1 VIQKTWLLSIV
12 LAAGTIG
19 GCTQL
24 SGPPARHTLSAP
36 TSADKIAQTAHAVGL
51 LREMADFLARQERM
65 STTAEIGFSAVQE
78 DGQKIEFGGSR
89 QLLIRRPDRGR
100 FEIRARDGVTRLVYF
115 DRGKLR
121 AVIPNQNIYA
131 VADVPATIDEA
142 IDYIV
147 HQLEIPMPLAELVH
161 LGFMSQA
168 VDRVVSGFVVGEE
181 VIDGVRSEH
190 LAFRSENVDV
200 QIWIAHGAAPL
211 PRRMVISYREEP
223 GVPEFWAH
231 FERWDLAPNVPD
243 EIFIFTPPPNA
254 SQVSFDELLDRVP
267 LPPGGEDD

>member
-1 VIQKTWLLSIV
+1 VIQKTGSILIT
-12 LAAGTIG
+12 LAAGTTLA
-19 GCTQL
+19 CSQL
-24 SGPPARHTLSAP
+24 SSAPVRQSPSVP
-36 TSADKIAQTAHAVGL
+36 TSANQIAQTTHAVGR
-51 LREMADFLARQERM
+51 LREMADFLTSQERM

-78 DGQKIEFGGSR
+78 DGQKVEFGENR
-89 QLLIRRPDRGR
+89 HLLIRRPDRGR
-100 FEIRARDGVTRLVYF
+100 AEIHARDGTSRLVYF

-121 AVIPNQNIYA
+121 AAVPNQNIYA
-131 VADVPATIDEA
+131 AVDTPASIDEA

-161 LGFMSQA
+161 PGFMSQA
-168 VDRVVSGFVVGEE
+168 VDHVVSGFVVGEE
-181 VIDGVRSEH
+181 VIGGVRSDH
-190 LAFRSENVDV
+190 IAFRSKSVDV

-231 FERWDLAPNVPD
+231 FERWDLAPNLPD

-254 SQVSFDELLDRVP
+254 LQVSFDELLNRVP
-267 LPPGGEDD
+267 HPQGGQDD